1 MVMLKRPI
9 EELHKPDI
17 KSYTETKTFRFHYMY
32 ENMNNNPKNRSIL
45 CFLRSLSFD
54 VRTS

>member
-17 KSYTETKTFRFHYMY
+17 KSYTETKTFRFQYMY
-32 ENMNNNPKNRSIL
+32 ENMNNNPKKQINSVFFAL
-45 CFLRSLSFD
+45 FEF
-54 VRTS
+54 